1 MINFQDIKTELK
13 KQGTT
18 AARYFTR
25 ETLKTYI
32 NDRRTAKKR
41 IDAGANNSEAWNGAG
56 IYDTAFYRQNGGGY
70 CVFFGNNGGLCP
82 VIRI

>member
-1 MINFQDIKTELK
+1 MVTYQEIKTELK

-18 AARYFTR
+18 AARYFTC

-41 IDAGANNSEAWNGAG
+41 IDTGADNSEAWNGAG

-70 CVFFGNNGGLCP
+70 CVFLEIMAGYAL
-82 VIRI
+82 

>member
-1 MINFQDIKTELK
+1 MINFQEIKTELK

-32 NDRRTAKKR
+32 NDRRTAKKE
-41 IDAGANNSEAWNGAG
+41 N
-56 IYDTAFYRQNGGGY
+56 
-70 CVFFGNNGGLCP
+70 
-82 VIRI
+82 

>member
-1 MINFQDIKTELK
+1 MINFQEIKTELK

-18 AARYFTR
+18 ASRYFTR
-25 ETLKTYI
+25 ETLQTYI

-70 CVFFGNNGGLCP
+70 CVFLEIMAGYAL
-82 VIRI
+82 

>member
-1 MINFQDIKTELK
+1 MVNFQEIKTKLK

-25 ETLKTYI
+25 ETLETYI

-41 IDAGANNSEAWNGAG
+41 IDGGADNSEAWSGAG
-56 IYDTAFYRQNGGGY
+56 IYNTAFYKQNGCGY
-70 CVFFGNNGGLCP
+70 CAFLE
-82 VIRI
+82 IMARYAL